1 MIYNK
6 RGQKVDVGSC
16 SYVVGNN
23 ITGSNEYK
31 GMAGV
36 IVNIKV
42 SDDNTMLD
50 VLFKFPDG
58 SYKTRE
64 VRTEMIECA

>member
-1 MIYNK
+1 MLCGETGEFGKGGILMIYNK

-23 ITGSNEYK
+23 IQGNREYK
-31 GMAGV
+31 GMTGV

-42 SDDNTMLD
+42 SDDNTS
-50 VLFKFPDG
+50 G
-58 SYKTRE
+58 CS
-64 VRTEMIECA
+64 I